1 MSGSFC
7 STGALWPIKGWVW
20 IWTPLQFLCISW
32 GEAVGR
38 LWHKLSVLYGVSIGN
53 PLTFYMLDLYNPL
66 RGQTKGGNIISQL
79 KGSLL
84 RRVENSRQI
93 IYFLYNIN

>member
-1 MSGSFC
+1 
-7 STGALWPIKGWVW
+7 
-20 IWTPLQFLCISW
+20 
-32 GEAVGR
+32 
-38 LWHKLSVLYGVSIGN
+38 
-53 PLTFYMLDLYNPL
+53 MLDLYNPL